1 MFQDITHQMLRK
13 CFESSTLHLCFGMA
27 VTDIDNDGQ
36 LELIVVR
43 FHGSNLVLKYNKLEN
58 QLENLAVDDPLCPY
72 YALRDV
78 MGNAI
83 DVCVCDVDG
92 DGREE
97 IYIVNTNE
105 NYNDKLFK
113 FRNGRYED
121 IFSDEVNQDIARQL
135 TGLAVTCID
144 RNGTGKYAIYLAN
157 YVREKMGV
165 RALIEMDE
173 SCSDVANGVVVM
185 RNVAQEAG
193 LAKLTSGRGV
203 TVGPILSKDG
213 RSDIFCK
220 NKHGPNFLFKN
231 NGNGTFTDVAAES
244 GISDAF
250 EDGDWGVMLADFNGD
265 GKLDIVYS
273 NWNGSHRIFLQTTDD
288 ESNPRFRNIAT
299 DEFAEPSPLR
309 MVVAADF
316 NNDGNIKVF
325 MSNFAHRGPAP
336 NRLFQV
342 KHGVN
347 GQDPTIKEMRIGEAL
362 EPDGEG
368 GGCAVIDLN
377 GDGILEL
384 ILSYGNTPGHP
395 LSIFTLLP
403 DEITERRWLRVQVLT
418 YQGAPARGAK
428 VTLYT
433 HKGRQTQVIGT
444 DAGYLCHMEP
454 VAHFGLN
461 HDIPVKLEVLWP
473 DTKFRVLNL
482 EASSV
487 NLEMTVS
494 HPG

>member
-288 ESNPRFRNIAT
+288 ESNPRFRVSA
-299 DEFAEPSPLR
+299 
-309 MVVAADF
+309 
-316 NNDGNIKVF
+316 VF

-368 GGCAVIDLN
+368 GGYK
-377 GDGILEL
+377 DGGACYVRRCGL
-384 ILSYGNTPGHP
+384 
-395 LSIFTLLP
+395 FTCVWVCERASL
-403 DEITERRWLRVQVLT
+403 ITERRWLRVQVLT